1 MNEQQE
7 IIKSNARW
15 TFSALSSFSDAVTS
29 YQQEIRKIDAEEYLT
44 DEGREK
50 KKNDAFLLLNQKAQ
64 ETHDEIIGFLSAIR
78 AAALKI
84 ERTFS
89 ISPELQA
96 AITLIN
102 ATGKNLDAETRDRLW
117 KQFVGNNSALRT
129 LKALFESKGMHS
141 KELEEYIIRAD
152 EWCDSLDDLA
162 AAFVIQP
169 SSDLSQTVALG
180 RKLEKFCE
188 LEGIELDKPFVEY
201 LGAENYSQ
209 FYTDQLRD
217 AFGI

>member
-29 YQQEIRKIDAEEYLT
+29 YQQEARKIDAEEYLT
-44 DEGREK
+44 NEGREK
-50 KKNDAFLLLNQKAQ
+50 KKNDAFLILKQKAQ
-64 ETHDEIIGFLSAIR
+64 EVHDEIAGFLSAIR
-78 AAALKI
+78 TAALKM
-84 ERTFS
+84 EGTFS

-96 AITLIN
+96 AITLVN
-102 ATGKNLDAETRDRLW
+102 ATGKNLDPETRDRLW
-117 KQFVGNNSALRT
+117 KQFIGDNSALRA
-129 LKALFESKGMHS
+129 LKALFESKEMYS
-141 KELEEYIIRAD
+141 KELEKYIIRAD

-169 SSDLSQTVALG
+169 GSNLSQTVALG

-188 LEGIELDKPFVEY
+188 LEGVELDKPFVEY
-201 LGAENYSQ
+201 LGADNYSQ
-209 FYTDQLRD
+209 FYTDQLRE
-217 AFGI
+217 ALGI